1 MPGYPLSVRKPDQ
14 YILEQEAA
22 RKGCAIKDLI
32 RESVTR
38 KLEELRG
45 GVGTRRRRREEL

>member
-1 MPGYPLSVRKPDQ
+1 MPSYPVSVHKPNQ
-14 YILEQEAA
+14 YILEQEAI
-22 RKGCAIKDLI
+22 RRGCNIRDLL

-45 GVGTRRRRREEL
+45 GVGTRRRRRR

>member
-1 MPGYPLSVRKPDQ
+1 MPGYPISVHKPSQ
-14 YILEQEAA
+14 YILEQEAI
-22 RKGCAIKDLI
+22 RRGCSIRDLI

-45 GVGTRRRRREEL
+45 GVGKHRRRRR

>member
-1 MPGYPLSVRKPDQ
+1 MGAYPLSVHTQEQ
-14 YILEQEAA
+14 YILEREAA
-22 RKGCAIKDLI
+22 RRKCSIRDLI

-45 GVGTRRRRREEL
+45 GIGKHRRRRR